1 MFRFI
6 FFLYTHIVS
15 FLLKNSLLKKIVDYQ
30 QNPTATF
37 KNYLLNCVALHK
49 PINFFGLFL
58 RKKSL
63 ASFLFVTFPLH
74 PSTQVVVKECERR
87 DGEWGLNESKEV
99 NKGFQHCAIVL
110 LQLVLES
117 IKFTMKGR
125 GGKGTEQVRLVLSM
139 QIATN
144 TILKGSS
151 VLFLI
156 QMT

>member
-1 MFRFI
+1 M
-6 FFLYTHIVS
+6 
-15 FLLKNSLLKKIVDYQ
+15 
-30 QNPTATF
+30 
-37 KNYLLNCVALHK
+37 
-49 PINFFGLFL
+49 
-58 RKKSL
+58 
-63 ASFLFVTFPLH
+63 
-74 PSTQVVVKECERR
+74 VKECERR

-117 IKFTMKGR
+117 MEFTMKGG